1 MKFSKTGYESGASDL
16 GAIVEVEGKFLMP
29 FGLTPNDIIDR
40 HKNALAGIEQRS
52 TRVMEGGNRYE
63 QTNREWF
70 EDDFQVKVDCP
81 KQGYRNKT
89 CNLVASLDG
98 EINEEFK
105 IIDYNSIEHFLKPKT
120 VIDFKFP
127 RTAPKNPEDM
137 SYLLQVQGQMDSAD
151 ADNAIVAYLSR
162 DKLEWTI
169 VVTQR
174 HEPTIKAIHQAV
186 DTFWQHM
193 KNGTMYE
200 CVTSSEA
207 SKYIPGYGN
216 NAIEPHDLRNNS
228 NNIFSDND
236 REKLILLSDRWKL
249 AKSQKKEAENTL
261 EETSLEMK
269 KILGGVEQVL
279 LPDTKVSHKTVEYK
293 AQPEKTKIIPAKKSH
308 TQRRFSCD

>member
-29 FGLTPNDIIDR
+29 FGLTPNDIIER

-120 VIDFKFP
+120 VIDFKFT

-151 ADNAIVAYLSR
+151 ADNAGCA
-162 DKLEWTI
+162 
-169 VVTQR
+169 
-174 HEPTIKAIHQAV
+174 
-186 DTFWQHM
+186 
-193 KNGTMYE
+193 
-200 CVTSSEA
+200 
-207 SKYIPGYGN
+207 
-216 NAIEPHDLRNNS
+216 
-228 NNIFSDND
+228 
-236 REKLILLSDRWKL
+236 
-249 AKSQKKEAENTL
+249 
-261 EETSLEMK
+261 
-269 KILGGVEQVL
+269 
-279 LPDTKVSHKTVEYK
+279 
-293 AQPEKTKIIPAKKSH
+293 
-308 TQRRFSCD
+308 